1 MAFQVSPGVQVNEI
15 DLTNV
20 VPAVSTSI
28 GGFTGAFN
36 WGPAEEIRTVS
47 SEKELAETFGTPNDT
62 TAKSFFTAASFLKYA
77 NALKVVRVV
86 HSTARNATSGS
97 GGSSG
102 LLIKN
107 KEAYDNSYAGGS
119 ANVGAFGARCPGV
132 LGNSLKVEVCSSPA
146 AFTGWAFAGEFNSAP
161 NSTPAGGGLAG
172 SRYATKYGSSNDE
185 LHIVIIDED
194 GLISG
199 TKGTVLEKFD
209 GVSQASDAVKDDGTS
224 NYYKNVINAN
234 SKYIYWLDLFDAV
247 DGAGTTLQN
256 SGEAASGGITFDTEA
271 IILPFSLSGGLDGT
285 APGAAELSTG
295 IDLFADAETVDV
307 NLLFSVNDEN
317 GVNTVASKLISIA
330 NARKDVVAFVSPPTE
345 DSVGTATPTTDV
357 KAWADSLTSTSY
369 AVIDSTALK
378 IYDKYNDVYRW
389 IPAAGH
395 VAGLCA
401 YTDNVADA
409 WFSPAGF
416 NRGQLLGVTKIAFN
430 PKQADRDT
438 LYKARINPIVSFP
451 GQGTVLYGDKTAL
464 AKPSAF
470 DRINVRRLFIALEKS
485 ISTAAKFQLFELNDE
500 FTRAMFRNMVEPFLR
515 DVQGRRGITDFK
527 VVCDETNNTGE
538 VIDRNEFRADI
549 YIKPARSINF
559 ITLNFIATRTGVGFS
574 ELTGS

>member
-1 MAFQVSPGVQVNEI
+1 MAFQVSPGVQVKEI

-28 GGFTGAFN
+28 GGFVGAFS

-47 SEKELAETFGTPNDT
+47 SEKELVNTFGSPNDT

-77 NALKVVRVV
+77 TALKVVRVV
-86 HSTARNATSGS
+86 PDGSAGSTTAKNSTSGS
-97 GGSSG
+97 GGNVG

-107 KEAYDNSYAGGS
+107 RQSYEDSYENGS
-119 ANVGAFGARCPGV
+119 ANVGVWGAKFPGV
-132 LGNSLKVEVCSSPA
+132 LGDSLRVEVCSSST
-146 AFTGWAFAGEFNSAP
+146 AFTGWAYAGEFNKAP
-161 NSTPAGGGLAG
+161 GTSE
-172 SRYATKYGSSNDE
+172 YAAKFNVNAADE
-185 LHIVIIDED
+185 LHIVVLDED

-199 TKGTVLEKFD
+199 TKNTVLEKFAFI
-209 GVSQASDAVKDDGTS
+209 SQASDAVKADGTS
-224 NYYKNVINAN
+224 NYYKNVINAESN
-234 SKYIYWLDLFDAV
+234 YIYWLDHFDAP
-247 DGAGTTLQN
+247 DGQSLILPN
-256 SGEAASGGITFDTEA
+256 SGEAASAGIAFGTETSIKSFPLTGGA
-271 IILPFSLSGGLDGT
+271 NGSAVGT
-285 APGAAELSTG
+285 TQLSTG

-307 NLLFSVNDEN
+307 NLLFSTNDAN
-317 GVNTVASKLISIA
+317 GTNTIAEKLISIA
-330 NARKDVVAFVSPPTE
+330 NARKDVVVFVSPPTE
-345 DSVGTATPTTDV
+345 DTVGTSTPAADV

-369 AVIDSTALK
+369 AVIDSTSVK
-378 IYDKYNDVYRW
+378 VYDKYNDVYRW
-389 IPAAGH
+389 IPACGH

-409 WFSPAGF
+409 WFSPAGL
-416 NRGQLLGVTKIAFN
+416 NRGQLLGITKIAFN

-438 LYKARINPIVSFP
+438 LYKARVNPIVSFP

-485 ISTAAKFQLFELNDE
+485 VATAAKFQLFELNDE

-527 VVCDETNNTGE
+527 VVCDETNNTGD
-538 VIDRNEFRADI
+538 VIDRNEFRAEI

-559 ITLNFIATRTGVGFS
+559 ITLNFIATRTGVDFS
-574 ELTGS
+574 ELVGK